1 MDKGESKPIYIEGK
15 EYLLTR
21 TLDSQW
27 TVWGDNYAEP
37 YRCVMSSSGRGEC
50 DCPDFTLRR
59 KQRGQLCKHLRA
71 IVGLAA

>member
-1 MDKGESKPIYIEGK
+1 MGKGKSITLDLEGN

-59 KQRGQLCKHLRA
+59 KQRRELCKHLRA